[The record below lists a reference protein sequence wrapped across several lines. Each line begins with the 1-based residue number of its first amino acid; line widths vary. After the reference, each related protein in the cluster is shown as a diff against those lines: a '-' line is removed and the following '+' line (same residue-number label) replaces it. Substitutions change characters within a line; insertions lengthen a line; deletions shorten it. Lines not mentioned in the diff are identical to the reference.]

1 MAVSYW
7 KCGGGD
13 ARDAHSALHNAH
25 LRQLRALCTAQPRRR
40 RACERVFSNF
50 NPEPRDI
57 GQRDHARQL
66 HAACLVGRRR
76 EHVELLILC
85 NQTPNI
91 SISMRHKIEHWT
103 CGSLFWTL
111 SVHKWGPG
119 LMQSKIYIIYYD
131 KNDSLSQIIFP
142 NLPIW
147 SSSSSLFYLLITLM
161 AAELSSALS

>member
-7 KCGGGD
+7 ICGGGD
-13 ARDAHSALHNAH
+13 ARDAHSTLHNAH
-25 LRQLRALCTAQPRRR
+25 LRQLRARCAAQPRPR

-57 GQRDHARQL
+57 GHRDHARAP
-66 HAACLVGRRR
+66 AARRVSDR
-76 EHVELLILC
+76 AQTLPTLC
-85 NQTPNI
+85 NWTPNI
-91 SISMRHKIEHWT
+91 LFPMRHKIEHWT

-111 SVHKWGPG
+111 PVHKWGPG

-131 KNDSLSQIIFP
+131 KNDSSSQIISP